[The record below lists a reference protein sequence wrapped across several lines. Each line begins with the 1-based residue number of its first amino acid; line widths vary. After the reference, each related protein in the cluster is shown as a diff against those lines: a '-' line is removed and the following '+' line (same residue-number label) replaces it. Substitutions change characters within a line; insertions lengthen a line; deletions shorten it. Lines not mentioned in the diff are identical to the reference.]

1 MNMPKRVV
9 HCIALAVGLAL
20 SSSVSAQIPGLQ
32 AGTVTANVGG
42 TPLTANVSL
51 ATDDEDGTLVLTNF
65 GNAVQI
71 QIPDARVGTFEIR
84 LDEDGGLVG
93 VILGLQVRNRMIA
106 PTSGAITIES
116 LDGESASGSFA
127 FEGKD
132 LETDAPVSVTDGR
145 FQVRLV
151 GGG

>member
-1 MNMPKRVV
+1 
-9 HCIALAVGLAL
+9 
-20 SSSVSAQIPGLQ
+20 
-32 AGTVTANVGG
+32 
-42 TPLTANVSL
+42 
-51 ATDDEDGTLVLTNF
+51 VLTNF